1 MYTVDLLSIHNILCT
16 SVDYTKPRWA
26 VQQAKMPTGQVG

>member
-16 SVDYTKPRWA
+16 SIGYTKARWA
-26 VQQAKMPTGQVG
+26 VQQAKMPTRQVG